1 MPPLYNAYEAKLLN
15 VLHSKLVKKKSLP
28 CLLSD
33 PLIQGL
39 QFLKENSLV
48 IMGDLPF
55 FLFLFL
61 KENWFIFTGDL
72 PTHTQTWSIFRG
84 DLPHT
89 HAGLFSRATCP
100 FEWVNLRSHLAIS
113 FNQS

>member
-1 MPPLYNAYEAKLLN
+1 MPPLYNVYEAKLLN
-15 VLHSKLVKKKSLP
+15 VLHSNLVKKKSLP
-28 CLLSD
+28 CLQSD

-55 FLFLFL
+55 FCFF

-72 PTHTQTWSIFRG
+72 LTHTQTWSIFRG
-84 DLPHT
+84 DLPT
-89 HAGLFSRATCP
+89 YSRWSIFTGDLP
-100 FEWVNLRSHLAIS
+100 F
-113 FNQS
+113 